1 VKLVDKKLNMAK
13 DIEGFDLVVTPRK
26 HLFDINLYDIIR
38 YRDLLMMFVKRDI
51 ITVYKQ
57 TILGP
62 TWFFLQPILTM
73 LTYVV
78 IFGQLAGLSTD
89 SLPPALFYISG
100 IIFWNYFS
108 DCFTKTSDT
117 FIINSGIFGKVYF
130 PRLIVPLSIVI
141 SSLLKFLIQSGLF
154 IILFL
159 YYYFKLGTIHPNAT
173 AFLIPVYILLMAGL
187 GLGLG
192 IIFTSLTTKYRD
204 LKFLLQFGIQLMMY
218 ASPIIY
224 PMNSVSGKLA
234 IILKLNPVT
243 HIIEGFKY
251 GMLGQGQ
258 FSWLGLAYSTGVM
271 LVLLLIGV
279 VIFNKT
285 EQNFMDTV

>member
-1 VKLVDKKLNMAK
+1 MTKDK
-13 DIEGFDLVVTPRK
+13 EGFDLVVTPQK
-26 HLFDINLYDIIR
+26 HMFDINLYDIIR

-62 TWFFLQPILTM
+62 AWFFIQPILTM

-78 IFGQLAGLSTD
+78 IFGNLAGLSTD
-89 SLPPALFYISG
+89 ALPPALFYLSG

-108 DCFTKTSDT
+108 DCFTKTADT

-141 SSLLKFLIQSGLF
+141 SSLIKFLIQSGLF

-159 YYYFKLGTIHPNAT
+159 YYYLKLGTIHPNVT
-173 AFLIPVYILLMAGL
+173 AFLVPFYIILMAGL
-187 GLGLG
+187 GLGMG

-204 LKFLLQFGIQLMMY
+204 LKFLLLFGVQLMMY

-234 IILKLNPVT
+234 IVLKLNPVT

-251 GMLGQGQ
+251 GMLGHGQ
-258 FSWLGLAYSTGVM
+258 FSWLGLAYSTAVM
-271 LVLLLIGV
+271 VILLLIGV